1 MPQKTTPAASA
12 PAPQQVTQPRVPS
25 ARKTAL
31 LDISFAISIAIT
43 VAALVVFCIYFSWD
57 FDKESTLTHVL
68 GILYIVLLAA
78 DATGCMTMVV
88 FDFETHMKQARV
100 VARATMVALLATA
113 VVGLMIKGVD
123 LVNLVFLFQFVCL
136 IAFQTATDASI
147 ARNRT
152 FTAPWHVSSDPTRTD
167 YIPLNFFNLFWV
179 FLIASVLGLI
189 VEEVYF
195 ALVFD
200 AYPDRAGLL
209 RGPFSP
215 IYGFG
220 AVLMTV
226 ALNRYWNRNIFLI
239 FGVSGLIG
247 AAFEFAVSW
256 FMETA
261 FGIIAWDYSGTF
273 LNIQGRTNFAFFC
286 AWGFLGLMWV
296 KVFLPSVLRLV
307 DAIPIRWRIA
317 LTSIFAVFMIADG
330 LMTLITVDCWYQ
342 REAGQAPQ
350 TTIEQFCA
358 NHFDDDFMAQR
369 FQSMDMDP
377 SRAQRVEDPRP

>member
-1 MPQKTTPAASA
+1 MSPKKASPAHASTA
-12 PAPQQVTQPRVPS
+12 AQPARIPS
-25 ARKTAL
+25 ARRGAL
-31 LDISFAISIAIT
+31 LDAGFSISIAVT
-43 VAALVVFCIYFSWD
+43 VATLVIFSIYFAWD
-57 FDKESTLTHVL
+57 FEKESPLTHVL
-68 GILYIVLLAA
+68 GILYLVLLVA

-88 FDFETHMKQARV
+88 FDFKTHMRQARQ
-100 VARATMVALLATA
+100 VARATMVALLATV
-113 VVGLMIKGVD
+113 VVGLMVQGVN

-136 IAFQTATDASI
+136 IAFQTTTDASI
-147 ARNRT
+147 QRNRT
-152 FTAPWHVSSDPTRTD
+152 FTAPWHVSTDPSRTD

-209 RGPFSP
+209 WGPFSP

-317 LTSIFAVFMIADG
+317 LTSIFAVFMLVDG

-342 REAGQAPQ
+342 REAGQEPR

-358 NHFDDDFMAQR
+358 NRFDDDFMAQR

-377 SRAQRVEDPRP
+377 ARAQRIEEPRA

>member
-1 MPQKTTPAASA
+1 MLQKTTPAASA

-31 LDISFAISIAIT
+31 LDIGFAISIAIT

-123 LVNLVFLFQFVCL
+123 LVNLVFLFQFVL
-136 IAFQTATDASI
+136 PVAFQTATDASI

-152 FTAPWHVSSDPTRTD
+152 FT
-167 YIPLNFFNLFWV
+167 PLAREQRPHAHRLHPAQLLQPLLGL
-179 FLIASVLGLI
+179 LIAGLGSH
-189 VEEVYF
+189 
-195 ALVFD
+195 
-200 AYPDRAGLL
+200 RRGGLL
-209 RGPFSP
+209 RPRSTPTPTARGLLWGPFSP

-369 FQSMDMDP
+369 FQSMDMNP

>member
-1 MPQKTTPAASA
+1 MSQKKAPAAHAHAASA
-12 PAPQQVTQPRVPS
+12 QPVRIPS
-25 ARKTAL
+25 ARRGAL
-31 LDISFAISIAIT
+31 LDVGFSISIAVT
-43 VAALVVFCIYFSWD
+43 VATLVLFSIYFAWD
-57 FDKESTLTHVL
+57 FEKESLLTHAL
-68 GILYIVLLAA
+68 GILYLVLLAA

-88 FDFETHMKQARV
+88 FDFTTHMRQARQ
-100 VARATMVALLATA
+100 VARATMVALLATV
-113 VVGLMIKGVD
+113 VVGLMVQGVN

-136 IAFQTATDASI
+136 IAFQTTTDASI

-152 FTAPWHVSSDPTRTD
+152 FTAPWHVSSDPARTD

-179 FLIASVLGLI
+179 FFIASVLGLI

-209 RGPFSP
+209 WGPFSP

-239 FGVSGLIG
+239 FGVSGAIG

-330 LMTLITVDCWYQ
+330 LMTLITVDCWYE
-342 REAGQAPQ
+342 REAGHAPV

-358 NHFDDDFMAQR
+358 ERFDDNFMAHR
-369 FQSMDMDP
+369 FASMDLDP
-377 SRAQRVEDPRP
+377 SRAQRVEDPRA